1 MAMKEI
7 GLFEAKTNLS
17 KIAERVKRTGQPVTL
32 TKRGEPYV
40 DLVPHQVD
48 PPNRRS
54 QARGLDELE
63 KLRHE
68 LPKSNFGQIKADI
81 NKGRR

>member
-1 MAMKEI
+1 MKEI

-40 DLVPHQVD
+40 DLVPHQDVKL
-48 PPNRRS
+48 RRLP
-54 QARGLDELE
+54 QVRVIAELE
-63 KLRHE
+63 QLRKE
-68 LPKSNFGQIKADI
+68 IPKSSADQIMADV
-81 NKGRR
+81 NQGRH

>member
-1 MAMKEI
+1 MKEI

-32 TKRGEPYV
+32 TKHGEPYV

-48 PPNRRS
+48 PPSRRS
-54 QARGLDELE
+54 QARVLDELD
-63 KLRHE
+63 KLRRE
-68 LPKSNFGQIKADI
+68 LPKSSFDQIKADI
-81 NKGRR
+81 NKGRH

>member
-1 MAMKEI
+1 MKEI

-40 DLVPHQVD
+40 DLVPHQEEPVQ
-48 PPNRRS
+48 RRP
-54 QARGLDELE
+54 QEEVLAELDQLCR
-63 KLRHE
+63 KV
-68 LPKSNFGQIKADI
+68 PKSSYQRIKADI
-81 NKGRR
+81 AEGRH